1 MQKTGLHT
9 VTLDDLGV
17 AAGANTNTIN
27 FLAGDNT
34 VNLAGVI
41 AGTSFTLDAAG
52 TATNDTLAITV
63 TDSGAD
69 AINGVTITTTDFETV
84 TIDTSG
90 TGAAVDQTL
99 GAVTM
104 SASLGGTTTL
114 NVKGDNAVDTLV

>member
-1 MQKTGLHT
+1 MQALTNATAATDNVSNFENVVTTAFTTNTTFTVASVQKTGIHT

-34 VNLAGVI
+34 VNLAGV

-52 TATNDTLAITV
+52 SATNDTLAINV

-69 AINGVTITTTDFETV
+69 AINGVTVTTTV
-84 TIDTSG
+84 LR
-90 TGAAVDQTL
+90 Q
-99 GAVTM
+99 
-104 SASLGGTTTL
+104 
-114 NVKGDNAVDTLV
+114 